1 MVLHSKAMQIQGTLT
16 GFVPDFYNPTYNGE
30 PCDLR
35 LKVLVKDSEDLLDQL
50 SRLYDDACDWY
61 RSETGKKSF
70 YDPPFET
77 QEDGSVLVK
86 LTAKKQYEEFPL
98 PVIDTEMEPIA
109 KDLKLSVGT
118 EVLVSFKSTKIPRK
132 SSKGGLRLVPQGVQI
147 LKAVTFNGSDGG
159 DFDINKAFSKQPGF
173 KQSKPN
179 LKELA
184 TVSGED
190 PDF

>member
-1 MVLHSKAMQIQGTLT
+1 MVLHSKAMQIQGTLI
-16 GFVPDFYNPTYNGE
+16 GFVPDLYNPTYNGE
-30 PCDLR
+30 PNDLR
-35 LKVLVKDSEDLLDQL
+35 LKVLVQDADDLLDEL
-50 SRLYDDACDWY
+50 SRLYDYACDWY
-61 RSETGKKSF
+61 HSETGKKSF

-77 QEDGSVLVK
+77 QEDGSLLVK
-86 LTAKKQYEEFPL
+86 LCAKRDYEEIPL

-118 EVLVSFKSTKIPRK
+118 EVLVNFKSTKVPRRAP
-132 SSKGGLRLVPQGVQI
+132 KGGLRLIPQGIQI
-147 LKAVTFNGSDGG
+147 LKAVTYNGSDGG